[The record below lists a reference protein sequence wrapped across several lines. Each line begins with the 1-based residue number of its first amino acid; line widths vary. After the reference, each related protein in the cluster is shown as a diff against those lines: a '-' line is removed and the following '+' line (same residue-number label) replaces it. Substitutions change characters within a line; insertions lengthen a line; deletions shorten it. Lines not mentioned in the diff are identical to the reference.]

1 MRAML
6 AAFAAII
13 LISVGAG
20 FALNEA
26 NQPSGRFEP
35 SVRISADDLSGR

>member
-13 LISVGAG
+13 VLSVGAG
-20 FALNEA
+20 YALNA
-26 NQPSGRFEP
+26 IGPASGVYSD
-35 SVRISADDLSGR
+35 SVRAPD